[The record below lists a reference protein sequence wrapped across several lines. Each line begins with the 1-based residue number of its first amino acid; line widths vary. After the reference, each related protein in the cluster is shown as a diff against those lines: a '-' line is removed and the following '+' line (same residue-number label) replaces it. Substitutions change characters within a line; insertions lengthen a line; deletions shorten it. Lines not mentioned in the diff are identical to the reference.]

1 MSSTGTSSSSLPKR
15 NGMPKGRDVISS
27 SHRVER
33 EKKDESRREKT
44 SKRRRRKICSGIQ
57 KRLIKISFSHDLS
70 NEFLPKTSFREGW
83 KRSKWKED
91 FTAFSH
97 AKLFNQEKKISKR
110 CARKKFKIL

>member
-44 SKRRRRKICSGIQ
+44 SKRRRKICSGIQ

-83 KRSKWKED
+83 KRSKWTED